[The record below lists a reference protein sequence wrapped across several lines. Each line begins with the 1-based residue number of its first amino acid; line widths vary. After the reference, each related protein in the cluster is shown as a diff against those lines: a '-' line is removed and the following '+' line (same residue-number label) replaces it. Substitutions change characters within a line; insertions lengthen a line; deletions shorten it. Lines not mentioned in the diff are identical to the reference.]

1 MTENNFILS
10 NPYVINKLGTQLTE
24 DFKQLSLL
32 VHNKT
37 ERIRLHFKDDQ
48 PDNVNLTKIVQ
59 NYICRQFNNKM
70 TTILAPIE
78 FTQSFSGVRFS
89 IIFNTAPNNDDRVN
103 YNGSHPSTHDRFKNA
118 VKYQIL
124 ANLDKKVVS
133 EITNI
138 SEITSESI
146 CDFCKVPFN
155 VNEMFNDQP
164 CSVVENPKVAAFKEY
179 LSNLFTIFAAKLL
192 KYVNNEITYN
202 YSVNRE
208 GVSAEMHE
216 YNPICALYNYNY
228 ILDEVDK
235 LDECERTDEN
245 IIKIYSDP
253 LATGVLRQMSK
264 AIIAD
269 ICSGNFNVIDIN
281 GQTKPINIDNENKAE
296 NAFFTPEYINML
308 IDEYTKKY
316 SKAPTIK
323 ELNEYYRE
331 RNKEHLNALLERD
344 IYLYM
349 QNIITDGALRKL
361 IERNGLVDKM
371 NIKVR
376 VIVKGDE
383 QHTNST
389 NINDL
394 FK

>member
-1 MTENNFILS
+1 M
-10 NPYVINKLGTQLTE
+10 
-24 DFKQLSLL
+24 
-32 VHNKT
+32 
-37 ERIRLHFKDDQ
+37 HFKEEQ
-48 PDNVNLTKIVQ
+48 PDNINLTKIVQ

-78 FTQSFSGVRFS
+78 FTQSFSGVRFN

-118 VKYQIL
+118 VKYQML

-133 EITNI
+133 DITDI
-138 SEITSESI
+138 SEINNESI
-146 CDFCKVPFN
+146 RDFCKVPFN

-164 CSVVENPKVAAFKEY
+164 STIVENPKVVAFKEY

-264 AIIAD
+264 SIIAD
-269 ICSGNFNVIDIN
+269 ICSGNFDVIDIN
-281 GQTKPINIDNENKAE
+281 GQTKPINIDTENKGE

-344 IYLYM
+344 VYLYM

-371 NIKVR
+371 NIKIRLV
-376 VIVKGDE
+376 VNGGVP
-383 QHTNST
+383 HTNST
-389 NINDL
+389 NTNDL